1 MSEQKEKGEEKKLTV
16 KILRETRKPSKEAL
30 NRLKEQNK
38 IRKAIMEA
46 LKSEPKTIPEL
57 ASELNMDS
65 SVVMWYVMTM
75 IKYGLIEVGEEEDDY
90 YKYKLAEG

>member
-30 NRLKEQNK
+30 SMLKEQNK

-57 ASELNMDS
+57 ASELNIDS
-65 SVVMWYVMTM
+65 SVVVWYVMTM

>member
-57 ASELNMDS
+57 AYELNMDS

>member
-1 MSEQKEKGEEKKLTV
+1 VKRKKLTV

-30 NRLKEQNK
+30 SMLKEQNK

-65 SVVMWYVMTM
+65 SVIMWYVMTM

>member
-65 SVVMWYVMTM
+65 SVIMWYVMTM

>member
-1 MSEQKEKGEEKKLTV
+1 MKRKKLTV

-30 NRLKEQNK
+30 SMLKEQNK

-57 ASELNMDS
+57 ASELNIDS

-75 IKYGLIEVGEEEDDY
+75 IKYGLIEVCEEEDDY

>member
-57 ASELNMDS
+57 ASELNIDS

>member
-30 NRLKEQNK
+30 SMLKEQNK

-65 SVVMWYVMTM
+65 SVIMWYVMTM